1 MSCILENLFLNIKIS
16 NYTGLKE
23 ILKSIPRIEAIDAED
38 AVDHVASPEMGEVTY
53 PFSLGSHKKTDPATS
68 PAKTTST
75 ESSKKGTKKH
85 VKLDKKKYGKHNIPK
100 ALKKLL
106 KKSKLNSFQ
115 MEKLSAKNWFSFF
128 STYHLEKVQFS
139 L

>member
-16 NYTGLKE
+16 DYTGLKE

-38 AVDHVASPEMGEVTY
+38 AVDHVASPEIGEVTY

-75 ESSKKGTKKH
+75 ESSKKGTKEN

-100 ALKKLL
+100 AL
-106 KKSKLNSFQ
+106 
-115 MEKLSAKNWFSFF
+115 
-128 STYHLEKVQFS
+128 FS